1 MTENGSPRFQPAP
14 PPAPLEPALRV
25 AFLRAV
31 QFFEPRLWIVLNA
44 EVDAAKQAGIDPAI
58 ALLALASGL
67 IDLANGAMEVRQA
80 LAAAGGDA
88 DVAAMILGIRSSV
101 RVESEPEAEADGPV
115 SPKVRTPRR
124 RRGMTG

>member
-58 ALLALASGL
+58 ALLALANGL
-67 IDLANGAMEVRQA
+67 IDLAKGAMDIRGA

-88 DVAAMILGIRSSV
+88 DVAAMILGIRSQV
-101 RVESEPEAEADGPV
+101 RIAPESESV
-115 SPKVRTPRR
+115 SPKPQPRR
-124 RRGMTG
+124 RQR